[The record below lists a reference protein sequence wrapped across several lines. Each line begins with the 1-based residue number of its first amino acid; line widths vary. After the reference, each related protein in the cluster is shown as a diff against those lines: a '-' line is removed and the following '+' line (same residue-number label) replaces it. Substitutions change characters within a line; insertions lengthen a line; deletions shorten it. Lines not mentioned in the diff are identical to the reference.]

1 MSNVEVDP
9 DLTPEQEKRVS
20 ELSATEIDLIDEA
33 LNAMITK
40 TLRKMARVVGGAM
53 MDERVSSISGVPDIF
68 YAKRVHSF
76 ISNGE
81 VEFVGNLRCMRQ
93 CEVRRR

>member
-1 MSNVEVDP
+1 MSNIEVGP
-9 DLTPEQEKRVS
+9 DFTPEQEIRVS
-20 ELSATEIDLIDEA
+20 ELSSTEIDLIDEA

-40 TLRKMARVVGGAM
+40 TLRKMVRVVGGAM
-53 MDERVSSISGVPDIF
+53 MDERVSSISEVPDIF
-68 YAKRVHSF
+68 YAKRVRSF

-93 CEVRRR
+93 CEVRRK